1 MERYLF
7 TERCSLSR
15 ALQPSLKIP
24 SERTPPR
31 FPNGPLQRETRLKR
45 FLLHLSLK
53 VPGKWAPSY
62 VLQQGPYGERS
73 FISRDSGLFI
83 HLYLSH
89 SPIRSPSTKN
99 GENNWSPST
108 EPHVDRRPTYMG
120 CGLVPQGNRL
130 RHCYLYPSAMQP
142 SARNFPLWLG

>member
-31 FPNGPLQRETRLKR
+31 FPNGPLQRHPSPELPSK
-45 FLLHLSLK
+45 SLVNEPPP
-53 VPGKWAPSY
+53 VP
-62 VLQQGPYGERS
+62 QQGPYGERCFVS
-73 FISRDSGLFI
+73 KVNGLFI
-83 HLYLSH
+83 HLYLSE
-89 SPIRSPSTKN
+89 SPIKEHSHKN
-99 GENNWSPST
+99 KENIWSLSMET
-108 EPHVDRRPTYMG
+108 HQMEGLHTVG

-130 RHCYLYPSAMQP
+130 WHCYRYPSAMQP
-142 SARNFPLWLG
+142 SAQYLPPWLG